1 MNQTTSQVIQTS
13 QLPAAFEPFYRTGL
27 TAAESPTKQA
37 VPGLIPQ
44 AFNLYGQ
51 GTPEQFNRTYVE
63 PLKAAGLYGSQ
74 RVAGMSEGQKALGQG
89 IMGMQ
94 TPDQFNMGTDYLTGL
109 PSMMDP
115 NTLAQF
121 MTPYAQGVV
130 DVQKR
135 KALEDARKGQLLGN
149 LGAARKGQLGGSAQI
164 LAGTERERALQ
175 LAMGD
180 IQAKGLQAA
189 YEAGQKGLESER
201 AARIEA
207 ARASGQLGTAEQAAD
222 IDRLKL
228 MGAFGDLQ
236 RATEQ
241 QGLDTRYQ
249 ELMRGIQYP
258 ESQLEK
264 LSSFIRGVPMT
275 DLVRTSTTA
284 TPTPSIASQLGG
296 LGLSGLSLY
305 NLLGGN
311 K

>member
-1 MNQTTSQVIQTS
+1 MSQTTSQVIQTS

-27 TAAESPTKQA
+27 TAAESPTKTA

-74 RVAGMSEGQKALGQG
+74 RIAGMSEGQKALGEG

-115 NTLAQF
+115 NMLAQF

-175 LAMGD
+175 TALGD

-207 ARASGQLGTAEQAAD
+207 ARAAGQLGTAEQAAD

-228 MGAFGDLQ
+228 MGAYGDLQ
-236 RATEQ
+236 RANDQ
-241 QGLDTRYQ
+241 QMLDARYQ

-284 TPTPSIASQLGG
+284 TPTPSIASQLTS
-296 LGLSGLSLY
+296 LGLSGMSLY